1 MKTLEQLGREA
12 TRFANMSAVA
22 VASRFAGHLEDRE
35 RPLAE
40 DEYRLLTEAIELVVR
55 RAFIAGADA
64 AREGVR

>member
-1 MKTLEQLGREA
+1 MKTFEQLGREA

-22 VASRFAGHLEDRE
+22 VASRFAGLLEDRA

-40 DEYRLLTEAIELVVR
+40 DEYRSLCETIEQLAR

-64 AREGVR
+64 AREGVQ

>member
-12 TRFANMSAVA
+12 TRFANMSDVA